1 MHSLRRNAS
10 CVTYNRGVQSSPS
23 DRFRDLTVD
32 AFVARLASSDPVPG
46 GGSASAVAAS
56 LGAGLVAMVAALSQD
71 RPKYAA
77 HADLLAWAAET
88 GGDLVDRL
96 LTLADDDAASYARF
110 AAARKL
116 PRDTETQQEARDAAM
131 RAAAREASEI
141 PLDCVEACLAVI
153 EVAEALAGRSNVNAA
168 SDLAVATLLAEAGA
182 HGAAA
187 NVLINL
193 PSVGDPEFDGEM
205 TARVDELIHEVER
218 IAAAAREAVG
228 SGEAR
233 DPIPAPGRD

>member
-1 MHSLRRNAS
+1 
-10 CVTYNRGVQSSPS
+10 VQPSPS
-23 DRFRDLTVD
+23 DRFGDLTVD

-77 HADLLAWAAET
+77 HADLLAWAAAT
-88 GGDLVDRL
+88 GHDLVDRL

-116 PRDTETQQEARDAAM
+116 PRDTETQREARDAAM
-131 RAAAREASEI
+131 RTAAREASEI
-141 PLDCVEACLAVI
+141 PLDCVEACLAVV
-153 EVAEALAGRSNVNAA
+153 EVAEVLAGRSNVNAA
-168 SDLAVATLLAEAGA
+168 SDLSVATLLAEAGA
-182 HGAAA
+182 RGAAA

-193 PSVGDPEFDGEM
+193 PSVEDPAFGDEM
-205 TARVDELIHEVER
+205 TARVYELVHDVER

-228 SGEAR
+228 NGEPR
-233 DPIPAPGRD
+233 EPIPAPGQE

>member
-1 MHSLRRNAS
+1 M
-10 CVTYNRGVQSSPS
+10 QPSPS

-77 HADLLAWAAET
+77 HADLLAWAAEA
-88 GGDLVDRL
+88 GHELVDRL

-116 PRDTETQQEARDAAM
+116 PRDTETQKEARDAAM

-141 PLDCVEACLAVI
+141 PLECVEACLVVV

-168 SDLAVATLLAEAGA
+168 SDLSVATLLAEAGA
-182 HGAAA
+182 RGAAA

-193 PSVGDPEFDGEM
+193 PSVGDPEFSGEM
-205 TARVDELIHEVER
+205 TGRVYELVHDVER
-218 IAAAAREAVG
+218 MAETAREAVG
-228 SGEAR
+228 SGEPR
-233 DPIPAPGRD
+233 EPIPAPGRE